1 MTGGFGAIVLAGGRA
16 RRMGGVDKPL
26 LPVGERSM
34 LDRVLDACREAAPR
48 VLVGAVRGTP
58 PDVRVTREEPPGGGP
73 VAALAAGLARL
84 DDDTATVAVLAA
96 DLPFLDPDALAT
108 LRTALRSG
116 AYDGVVFVDES
127 GRRQLLCG
135 AWRVESLRAALSRL
149 GDSAGA
155 SMRGLLAGLSV
166 AEEGWSRPGPPPWFD
181 CDTQED
187 LERAEEWAR
196 RR

>member
-1 MTGGFGAIVLAGGRA
+1 MGGCGAIVLAGGRG

-34 LDRVLDACREAAPR
+34 LDRVLDACRHNAPR
-48 VLVGAVRGTP
+48 VVVGAMPGTP
-58 PDVRVTREEPPGGGP
+58 PDVRVTSEEPPGGGP

-84 DDDTATVAVLAA
+84 DDDTTTVAVLAA
-96 DLPFLDPDALAT
+96 DLPFLDPEAVAALH
-108 LRTALRSG
+108 TALTSG
-116 AYDGVVFVDES
+116 GHDGVVFVDES

-135 AWRVESLRAALSRL
+135 VWRVASLRAALSRL
-149 GDSAGA
+149 PDSAGA
-155 SMRGLLAGLSV
+155 SMRGLLVDLSV
-166 AEEGWSRPGPPPWFD
+166 AEERWSRPGPPPWFD

>member
-1 MTGGFGAIVLAGGRA
+1 
-16 RRMGGVDKPL
+16 MGGVDKPL

-34 LDRVLDACREAAPR
+34 LDRVLDACQGAAPR
-48 VLVGAVRGTP
+48 VVVGPVRGTP
-58 PDVRVTREEPPGGGP
+58 PDVRVTSEQPPGGGP

-84 DDDTATVAVLAA
+84 DSDTATVAVLAA
-96 DLPFLDPDALAT
+96 DLPFLDPDAVAALHSALASDT
-108 LRTALRSG
+108 R
-116 AYDGVVFVDES
+116 DGVVFVDES

-135 AWRVESLRAALSRL
+135 AWRVAPLRAAIAAQATSGL
-149 GDSAGA
+149 AGA

-166 AEEGWSRPGPPPWFD
+166 TEERWTRPGPPPWYD

-196 RR
+196 RP

>member
-1 MTGGFGAIVLAGGRA
+1 
-16 RRMGGVDKPL
+16 MGGVDKPL

-34 LDRVLDACREAAPR
+34 LDRVLDACRHNAPR
-48 VLVGAVRGTP
+48 VVVGAVPGTP

-73 VAALAAGLARL
+73 VAALAAGLALL
-84 DDDTATVAVLAA
+84 DDDTTTVAVLAA
-96 DLPFLDPDALAT
+96 DLPFLDPEAVAALHA
-108 LRTALRSG
+108 ALTEGGR
-116 AYDGVVFVDES
+116 DGVVFVDEN

-135 AWRVESLRAALSRL
+135 AWRVAPLRAAVAARAASGL
-149 GDSAGA
+149 AGA
-155 SMRGLLAGLSV
+155 SMRGLVAGLSV
-166 AEEGWSRPGPPPWFD
+166 AEERWSRSGPPPWFD

>member
-1 MTGGFGAIVLAGGRA
+1 
-16 RRMGGVDKPL
+16 MGGVDKPL
-26 LPVGERSM
+26 LPVGDRSM

-48 VLVGAVRGTP
+48 VVVGPVGGTP
-58 PDVRVTREEPPGGGP
+58 PDVRVTSEDPPGGGP

-84 DDDTATVAVLAA
+84 DAGTTTVAVLAA
-96 DLPFLDPDALAT
+96 DLPFLDPEAVAALHA
-108 LRTALRSG
+108 ALTDG
-116 AYDGVVFVDES
+116 DGDGVLFVDES

-135 AWRVESLRAALSRL
+135 AWRVAPLRAAVARQRPSGL
-149 GDSAGA
+149 AGA
-155 SMRGLLAGLSV
+155 SMRALLGDLSV
-166 AEEGWSRPGPPPWFD
+166 AEQRWDRPGPPPWFD